1 MVSLAEVVMALEAEA
16 MAEDQVAMLV
26 AVAAVVKATAVE
38 GGRVT
43 EAMVEEGKVMA
54 EAAVVVEEDK
64 VMVVVE
70 VEGGR
75 VIVVDGES
83 HHQIILQHCQH

>member
-1 MVSLAEVVMALEAEA
+1 MALEKEA

-43 EAMVEEGKVMA
+43 EAVVEEWKVMA
-54 EAAVVVEEDK
+54 EAVVGVEEDK

-75 VIVVDGES
+75 VIVVNGES